1 VARVEAL
8 SASHPMR
15 QGVAEDLA
23 SADPAAAPCRLEAD
37 R

>member
-1 VARVEAL
+1 
-8 SASHPMR
+8 MR

-23 SADPAAAPCRLEAD
+23 SADPAAAPCRPKAD